1 MPLRSTLALLSRHS
15 EYRLAHSAYTLAQ
28 SDYVQVMAAFGWRYS
43 PPRGSR
49 PTLASPA
56 PIGPTPHTGYASMGG
71 IFAMPQI
78 LTMQAGRDRRRELAK
93 LASNDLAEVS
103 HS

>member
-1 MPLRSTLALLSRHS
+1 
-15 EYRLAHSAYTLAQ
+15 
-28 SDYVQVMAAFGWRYS
+28 
-43 PPRGSR
+43 
-49 PTLASPA
+49 
-56 PIGPTPHTGYASMGG
+56 MGG